1 MRSYSPPG
9 DRYRAG
15 VLSAIIWGLV
25 QGLTEFLPIS
35 SSGHLVVVPSFLE
48 KLGMEIA
55 PPSLAVSAVLH
66 LGTLAAV
73 LAYFRHD
80 ILKVLRFRSEPE
92 GRKIALLVAIGTVP
106 AAVGLPLR
114 DSLERFQDT
123 ASNIGWA
130 LIATGVILLVGQRL
144 ASGVRDLTDGRIP
157 DAVVVGIAQA
167 FALIPGISR
176 SGITISAGNGR
187 GFEPTQAARFS
198 FLLGIPAIAAAG
210 LTELTGLS
218 KATLGAEIVVG
229 LVVSA
234 VSGYAAIAW
243 LLAALRHVGL
253 TPFAVY
259 TVAVGLLT
267 VILL

>member
-1 MRSYSPPG
+1 M
-9 DRYRAG
+9 
-15 VLSAIIWGLV
+15 LSAIIWGLV

-35 SSGHLVVVPSFLE
+35 SSGHLVIVPSFLE
-48 KLGMEIA
+48 KLGVEIS

-66 LGTLAAV
+66 LGTLIAV
-73 LAYFRHD
+73 LAYYRQD
-80 ILKVLRFRSEPE
+80 ILKVLRFRTEPE
-92 GRKIALLVAIGTVP
+92 GRKIALLVAVGTLP

-114 DSLERFQDT
+114 DSLEAFQRT
-123 ASNIGWA
+123 AANVGWA
-130 LIATGVILLVGQRL
+130 LVATGAILLVGQRL
-144 ASGVRDLTDGRIP
+144 ASGVRNLADGRIP

-167 FALIPGISR
+167 FALVPGISR

-187 GFEPTQAARFS
+187 GFESTEAARFS

-210 LTELTGLS
+210 VTELTEIGG
-218 KATLGAEIVVG
+218 GAAVSEVIVG

-243 LLAALRHVGL
+243 LLAALRRVGL
-253 TPFAVY
+253 TPFAIYALVIG
-259 TVAVGLLT
+259 VLT